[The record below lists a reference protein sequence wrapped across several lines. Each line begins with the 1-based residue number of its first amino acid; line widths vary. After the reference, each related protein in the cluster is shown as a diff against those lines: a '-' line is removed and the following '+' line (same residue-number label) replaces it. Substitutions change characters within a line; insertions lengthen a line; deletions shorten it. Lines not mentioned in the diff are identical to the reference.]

1 MRHRISGRKLNR
13 KTSHR
18 IALLKNMAKSLIVHE
33 QIETTLPKAKD
44 LRPFVEKILHSGKKN
59 DLHSRRRV
67 FSYLR
72 DNSLVNKVFDV
83 LAKRYKNRNGGYVRV
98 LKSGFRYGDSA
109 PKAIIELVDR
119 DVASKGLV
127 DKKRIE
133 EQKKLEQNKLDSG
146 IDKTQSTENITKD
159 KSDSETLKQSSTSV
173 SKKKITKAE
182 VSTKID
188 KENKEL
194 TKDTP
199 KK

>member
-1 MRHRISGRKLNR
+1 MRHRIAGRKLNR

-119 DVASKGLV
+119 DVNSKGLV
-127 DKKRIE
+127 DKTRIE
-133 EQKKLEQNKLDSG
+133 NDKKIEDNKLDSSTNKNQPTEKNTKEK
-146 IDKTQSTENITKD
+146 ID
-159 KSDSETLKQSSTSV
+159 SDNLKEPNSSE
-173 SKKKITKAE
+173 SKKENAKAKT
-182 VSTKID
+182 STKID
-188 KENKEL
+188 KQNKEQ
-194 TKDTP
+194 TKKIP